1 MLCTTKHC
9 TKALAALW
17 GPSAGGSRVADYS
30 TLVPPLGR
38 QGGAAGPSAGG
49 GVVDY
54 ITMVPPERR
63 RTGGNRQEPSGNG
76 ERRATQSNRNG
87 EEWRCGAVYQE
98 YFATGLFC
106 ALY

>member
-1 MLCTTKHC
+1 M
-9 TKALAALW
+9 

-38 QGGAAGPSAGG
+38 RGGAVGPSAGG

-76 ERRATQSNRNG
+76 DRRATQGNRNG
-87 EEWRCGAVYQE
+87 EEWPGTEWLLRIDIMNV
-98 YFATGLFC
+98 T
-106 ALY
+106 

>member
-1 MLCTTKHC
+1 M
-9 TKALAALW
+9 

-38 QGGAAGPSAGG
+38 RGGAVGPSAGG

-63 RTGGNRQEPSGNG
+63 RTGGNCQEPSGNG
-76 ERRATQSNRNG
+76 ERRANQSDRKGNERPGTERVLGTESMSSDMNG
-87 EEWRCGAVYQE
+87 LCIDFQHLV
-98 YFATGLFC
+98 TSC
-106 ALY
+106 TSK